1 MFLLERFET
10 YFMEKVWFFAYLGEW
25 LRMLDIREAGLHVS
39 KVKLQVEICASAKLI
54 SVYKNHYI
62 LEALS
67 WVL

>member
-1 MFLLERFET
+1 
-10 YFMEKVWFFAYLGEW
+10 
-25 LRMLDIREAGLHVS
+25 MLDLREAGLHVS